1 LPDLQ
6 PTRKDVS
13 AHVAEIIIVS
23 AFLHHGRVGIEAPA
37 RSIAVPCQIRV
48 GAAFLDLGPE
58 LVFDA
63 REALIEVVRKASF
76 STTRPDVVAMRVGN
90 EASEI
95 VDAHRR
101 SAFG

>member
-1 LPDLQ
+1 LPGLQ

-13 AHVAEIIIVS
+13 ARVPEIIVVA
-23 AFLHHGRVGIEAPA
+23 AFLHHGRVGIEARA
-37 RSIAVPCQIRV
+37 RGIAVPREIRV

-58 LVFDA
+58 LVVDA
-63 REALIEVVRKASF
+63 GEAFIEVVRKPSF
-76 STTRPDVVAMRVGN
+76 STTRPDVLAMRVGN

-101 SAFG
+101 SALG